1 MVKQEGSIIQAGY
14 SLGSLLRVEQVLE
27 CSRILARYRPDSVW
41 IPETWGMENFAM
53 LAAVS
58 RVLPGPQIGSSIINI
73 YSRSPSLVAMG
84 AATVDVISGGRLIL
98 GLGTSSPP
106 IVSDLHGAAFELP
119 LERMREYIDV
129 IRMATSGQKIDHN
142 GRLFRLK
149 GFRLLVPPHRERIP
163 IYVAAV
169 NRGMVDLAWEK
180 ADGTILYLRPIDEMR
195 RTIPKMQSRRRI
207 RVCCQ
212 LITAVSLDPEKAR
225 SRARTTLAFYVAVGS
240 IYRRFLAAN
249 GFQEE
254 TESILEE
261 HRRSGLGRIA
271 SLVTDRMLD
280 SLTVCGTPDECTK
293 KMQAFADAGVDL
305 PIAQFNPVGDVPE
318 SMELA
323 ARTFLGEPR

>member
-1 MVKQEGSIIQAGY
+1 MVKQEGSIIQTGY
-14 SLGSLLRVEQVLE
+14 SLGSLLRIEQVLE

-106 IVSDLHGAAFELP
+106 IVSDLHGTAFELP

-142 GRLFRLK
+142 GRFFQLK

-225 SRARTTLAFYVAVGS
+225 SRAKTTLAFYVAVGS

-261 HRRSGLGRIA
+261 HKRSGLSRIA
-271 SLVTDRMLD
+271 GLVTDRMLD

-305 PIAQFNPVGDVPE
+305 PIVQFNPVGDVPE

-323 ARTFLGEPR
+323 ARTFLGERR

>member
-1 MVKQEGSIIQAGY
+1 MVKQERSIIQTGY

-225 SRARTTLAFYVAVGS
+225 KPRQDHTGVLRGGRLHIPQIPCGKRVPGRDGEHTGGAQEVRTGPDC
-240 IYRRFLAAN
+240 RP
-249 GFQEE
+249 G
-254 TESILEE
+254 
-261 HRRSGLGRIA
+261 HRPHA
-271 SLVTDRMLD
+271 
-280 SLTVCGTPDECTK
+280 
-293 KMQAFADAGVDL
+293 
-305 PIAQFNPVGDVPE
+305 
-318 SMELA
+318 
-323 ARTFLGEPR
+323 